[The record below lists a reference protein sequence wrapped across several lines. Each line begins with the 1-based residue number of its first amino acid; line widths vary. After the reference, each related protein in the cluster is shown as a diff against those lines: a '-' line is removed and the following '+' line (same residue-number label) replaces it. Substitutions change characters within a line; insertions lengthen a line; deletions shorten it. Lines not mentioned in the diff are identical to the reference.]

1 VFRLVLTGT
10 ALDDLNHIARYIHGE
25 TGSIATAWAFVE
37 KLTAKTRSLAA
48 SSFELGR
55 LRDELG
61 PGFRRTVLG
70 NYLII
75 TRYQG
80 EELLVLRF
88 VEGHRALAPLFDDTP
103 GT

>member
-1 VFRLVLTGT
+1 MLTGP

-25 TGSIATAWAFVE
+25 TGSIATARAFVE
-37 KLTAKTRSLAA
+37 MLTAKTRSLAA
-48 SSFELGR
+48 SPFELRR
-55 LRDELG
+55 LRDEWG
-61 PGFRRTVLG
+61 PGFRSTALG

-88 VEGHRALAPLFDDTP
+88 VEGHRALAHLFDEPSDI
-103 GT
+103 